1 MNTDPT
7 GHTPSEEEKLK
18 GSPLQ
23 GGLIAFLS
31 SLCCTVPL
39 IAVIFGFGGVPFLL
53 RLTKFR
59 PFFIALSLVVMAGAL
74 WWTWRRNR
82 GCCVTREQKK
92 RLNRTLTMMTGVYVV
107 TFLGL
112 AYGVPALLAQA
123 QTPAVAQNGVG
134 APGGAAGEVATKRI
148 DVKVEGLTCSA
159 CPASIR
165 SLLTAEAG
173 IQDARVSYPE
183 GTGYVLFDD
192 SITKEQ
198 VVAKFTDAGYEVE
211 ITGESKLAN

>member
-1 MNTDPT
+1 MEAEVDAQN
-7 GHTPSEEEKLK
+7 EEEKLK

-74 WWTWRRNR
+74 WWTWRRNQS
-82 GCCVTREQKK
+82 CCVTREQQK

-107 TFLGL
+107 VFLGL
-112 AYGVPALLAQA
+112 AYGVPALVTQG
-123 QTPAVAQNGVG
+123 QTSAIAQNGIETSVG
-134 APGGAAGEVATKRI
+134 VATNRV
-148 DVKVEGLTCSA
+148 DVKVEGLTCST

-173 IQDARVSYPE
+173 IQDAQVSYPE

-198 VVAKFTDAGYEVE
+198 VVAKFADAGYEVE
-211 ITGESKLAN
+211 ITSESKLAN